1 MFVCRLATRA
11 AEQRRRFERTCYR
24 DARSV
29 TGTKR
34 SISRTADVMR
44 KPVLVD
50 TDAFEENRD
59 KRCTLHSTATQKMTH
74 QPFKD
79 DENINM
85 RK

>member
-1 MFVCRLATRA
+1 MVVSSDYQAGRTAQ
-11 AEQRRRFERTCYR
+11 EVERTCYR

-34 SISRTADVMR
+34 SISRTAHVMR
-44 KPVLVD
+44 KPVLLD

-59 KRCTLHSTATQKMTH
+59 KRCILHSAATQKMTH